1 MHNTLF
7 TIAIPTYNNANIIKK
22 AIESALHQKTD
33 INYEVMIV
41 NNASSDA
48 TLEVISQ
55 FNDKKIRI
63 VNNPQTVTLLENHN
77 ICLKEAKGR
86 YIIFCHSDDALEPNA
101 IQLCNKKVQERG
113 YPDKY
118 VLWGNSMF
126 RDFSI
131 NYINKTNFNYN
142 QIVVGEFAPLGMMYG
157 GLAPSGTL
165 YSRESLLEIGGFIDT
180 TKPGPFDFTSMIY
193 MAMKG
198 FRFEMT
204 DEMLLWRV
212 GASTSP
218 SEAAKSREEVDDAFR
233 HFFKKVS
240 DEEITKL
247 INLSTNLKDKPWILY
262 YTLLQKKEHK
272 KQIKRIITLELIK
285 NPLLLRKV
293 IVRKTISRI

>member
-1 MHNTLF
+1 MNNTLF
-7 TIAIPTYNNANIIKK
+7 TIAIPTYNNEKIINK
-22 AIESALHQKTD
+22 AIESSLNQNTD
-33 INYEVMIV
+33 INYEIMIV
-41 NNASSDA
+41 NNASTDG
-48 TLEVISQ
+48 TKEVINQ
-55 FNDKKIRI
+55 FTDDKIRI

-77 ICLKEAKGR
+77 VCLENAKGK

-101 IQLCNKKVQERG
+101 IQLCYKKVQERN
-113 YPDKY
+113 YPNKY

-126 RDFSI
+126 RDYST
-131 NYINKTNFNYN
+131 NYIKKAGFSYN

-165 YSRESLLEIGGFIDT
+165 YSRESLLNIGGFIDT

-240 DEEITKL
+240 DEEIHQL
-247 INLSTNLKDKPWILY
+247 ITLSTRLKSKPWIFY
-262 YTLLQKKEHK
+262 YTLLQKKEHH
-272 KQIKRIITLELIK
+272 KQIKSIIISELIR
-285 NPLLLRKV
+285 NPLLLRRV
-293 IVRKTISRI
+293 VVRKIISRF